1 MTPKIKQII
10 DWTIPY
16 YGNRHIIPYG
26 KLLVSDGETEKICKT
41 KGDTEF
47 EHGLQYIT
55 FKRKRY
61 LVVNCGSMYSPK
73 LKLENY
79 E

>member
-1 MTPKIKQII
+1 MPEIVKIIEWI
-10 DWTIPY
+10 LPY
-16 YGNRHIIPYG
+16 FGNRHIIPYG
-26 KLLVSDGETEKICKT
+26 KLLVSDGVDKKICKT

-47 EHGLQYIT
+47 ERGPQYIT

-61 LVVNCGSMYSPK
+61 RVVNEGTRHNPNLI
-73 LKLENY
+73 LKDY